1 LTPEQEAK
9 IGAAML
15 ELCRKENQIPRAS
28 NSLHRQQQE
37 RARANGKL
45 GGRPKTGN
53 NAKMTERAAT
63 INRMMLR
70 GLEVEEIAEMLGTTE
85 TFVLNAKTKYGL
97 PRSEG

>member
-1 LTPEQEAK
+1 MTPEQEAEL
-9 IGAAML
+9 GAAML
-15 ELCRKENQIPRAS
+15 ALSRRENQIPRAPS
-28 NSLHRQQQE
+28 GFHRQQE

-63 INRMMLR
+63 INRMMQR
-70 GLEVEEIAEMLGTTE
+70 GLEVQDIADMLGTTE
-85 TFVLNAKTKYGL
+85 KSILDFKSKYGL